1 MRFWRFGGVVV
12 LGAMLSGAGLWGQ
25 QLNDSRPLGAA
36 QNGTP
41 KYLKDAGLVERLN
54 QPLPVEASFVDET
67 GRPVTLGDYFH
78 QRPIAMALV
87 YFKCAMLCPQVLHGM
102 STALRGA
109 GFAAGKDYDVVV
121 VSIDPMDTPEDA
133 NAAKKTFLA
142 ELGQPNAGD
151 GVHFL
156 TGKQAEITALSE
168 ATGFHYVRVPGPDG
182 KMDQFAHSSVIM
194 FATPDG
200 RMSEY
205 LAGIEYPT
213 RDVRLALVN
222 ASHLKIASA
231 RDLFL
236 LYCCNYVPSSGKYT
250 VAVLRLLGLAG
261 VVTLVGMG
269 FGFYFLSRKR
279 TESGLAG

>member
-1 MRFWRFGGVVV
+1 MRLRYLGALVFLGLLFGGVRLPAQQSHA
-12 LGAMLSGAGLWGQ
+12 LGS
-25 QLNDSRPLGAA
+25 AA
-36 QNGTP
+36 QTPP

-54 QPLPVEASFVDET
+54 QPLPLNASFTDET
-67 GRPVTLGDYFH
+67 GRQVVLSEYFH
-78 QRPIAMALV
+78 HRPVAMALV
-87 YFKCAMLCPQVLHGM
+87 YFRCTMLCPQVLHGM
-102 STALRGA
+102 AQSLRQV
-109 GFAAGKDYDVVV
+109 GFTPGKDYDIVIF
-121 VSIDPMDTPEDA
+121 SIDPMDTPRDA
-133 NAAKKTFLA
+133 AEAKATFLQ
-142 ELGQPNAGD
+142 ELGQPNAGA

-156 TGKQAEITALSE
+156 TGQQASITAISE

-231 RDLFL
+231 KDLFL
-236 LYCCNYVPSSGKYT
+236 LYCCNYVPASGKYT
-250 VAVLRLLGLAG
+250 VAVLRLLALAG
-261 VVTLVGMG
+261 LVTLVAMAI
-269 FGFYFLSRKR
+269 GFYFLGR
-279 TESGLAG
+279 TRRRTGLAA